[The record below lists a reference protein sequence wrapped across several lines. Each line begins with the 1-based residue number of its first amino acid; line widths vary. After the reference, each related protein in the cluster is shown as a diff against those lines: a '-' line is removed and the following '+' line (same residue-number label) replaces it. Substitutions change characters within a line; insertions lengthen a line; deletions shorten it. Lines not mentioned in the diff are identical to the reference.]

1 MDNKWFI
8 DIIKLDSKSIYIYI
22 YILFGMRSLQNE
34 NE

>member
-8 DIIKLDSKSIYIYI
+8 DIIKLDSKPYCV

>member
-22 YILFGMRSLQNE
+22 LFGMRSLQNE